1 MKIAII
7 PARGGSKRLPG
18 KNIKILGDKPLIAWT
33 IEAAIKSKVFDHV
46 FVSTDNEEIASI
58 SKEYGAEVPF
68 LRPAE
73 LASDTATTNDVVTH
87 LVDWYEAEN
96 SNKVSLVAILQPTS
110 PLRNAT
116 HINEAF
122 VEMQGK
128 NAKAI
133 ISVCELEHPIQFCNR
148 LGSGKSMAGFI
159 KQEDMKRT
167 QDLSPT
173 YRLNGA
179 IYIFDRNYVS
189 RMDELY
195 SEGAFAY
202 IMSSRD
208 SVDIDTK
215 DDFDLVKYQICSNS
229 RETSELGN
237 E

>member
-33 IEAAIKSKVFDHV
+33 IDAAIKSKVFDHV
-46 FVSTDNEEIASI
+46 FVSTDSEEIACI

-73 LASDTATTNDVVTH
+73 LANDTATTNDVVAH
-87 LVDWYEAEN
+87 LVDWYETES
-96 SNKVSLVAILQPTS
+96 SNKVSIIAILQPTS

-122 VEMQGK
+122 AEMEAK
-128 NAKAI
+128 DAKAI
-133 ISVCELEHPIQFCNR
+133 ISVCELEHPIHFCNQ
-148 LGSGKSMAGFI
+148 LGTDRSMAAFI
-159 KQEDMKRT
+159 NPKNIKRT
-167 QDLSPT
+167 QDLDPT

-179 IYIFDRNYVS
+179 IYIFDRNYVG
-189 RMDELY
+189 RMNKLY
-195 SEGAFAY
+195 SEGTFAY
-202 IMSSRD
+202 IMD
-208 SVDIDTK
+208 SKLSIDIDTEN
-215 DDFDLVKYQICSNS
+215 DFNLVKYQLYSNS
-229 RETSELGN
+229 QETSELGN